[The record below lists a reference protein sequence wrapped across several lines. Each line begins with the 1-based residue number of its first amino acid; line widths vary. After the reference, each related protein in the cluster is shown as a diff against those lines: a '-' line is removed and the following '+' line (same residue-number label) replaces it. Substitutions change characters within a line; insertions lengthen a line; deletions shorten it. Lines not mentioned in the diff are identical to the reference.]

1 MSNIWDEGANYVWG
15 GAKQRKKKHEFKNNC
30 LSAGQEKQSCEKLQ
44 KMTEYVHVVY
54 LHIFSH
60 IYFYWQTA
68 ASRNKTPLQEA
79 VLHLPPPKIMSVTQ
93 NTACG

>member
-1 MSNIWDEGANYVWG
+1 MSNIWDEGVNYVWG
-15 GAKQRKKKHEFKNNC
+15 GAKQRKKKTWIQKQLFKCWTRKTNFRKWLNMYM
-30 LSAGQEKQSCEKLQ
+30 LF
-44 KMTEYVHVVY
+44 VY